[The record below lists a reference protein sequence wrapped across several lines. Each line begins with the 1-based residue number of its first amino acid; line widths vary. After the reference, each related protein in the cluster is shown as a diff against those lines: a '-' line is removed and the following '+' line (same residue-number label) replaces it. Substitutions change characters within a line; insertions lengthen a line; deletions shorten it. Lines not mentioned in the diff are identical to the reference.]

1 MTIMNMPE
9 FKVWTEG
16 YNGPDDPAVIK
27 ELDARSAAVKFFERY
42 HSDMDHPDDAEV
54 FVKDQVGAITV
65 WTALCE
71 MEPVFSAYL
80 KKTRVK

>member
-1 MTIMNMPE
+1 VSDQE
-9 FKVWTEG
+9 FKVWTEC
-16 YNGPDDPAVIK
+16 YNGPDDPFVIK

-42 HSDMDHPDDAEV
+42 HSAMDHLDEAEV

-65 WTALCE
+65 WNAICE

-80 KKTRVK
+80 KKTMVK